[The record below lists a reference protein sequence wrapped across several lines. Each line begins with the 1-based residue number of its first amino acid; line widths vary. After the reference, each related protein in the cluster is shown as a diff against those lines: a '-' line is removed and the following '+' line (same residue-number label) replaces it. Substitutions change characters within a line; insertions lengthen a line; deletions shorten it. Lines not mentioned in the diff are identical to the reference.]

1 MAKMENINLG
11 GQEFAVRTKRVYQG
25 ELTSDCWSVQVWG
38 LPYCSGF
45 GDYAQMCE
53 FLATDECGGYSV
65 RRKILRGK
73 YPLHGL
79 PDASSGG
86 RP

>member
-25 ELTSDCWSVQVWG
+25 ALTSDCWSVQVWG

-45 GDYAQMCE
+45 GDPEAMCE

>member
-1 MAKMENINLG
+1 MLG
-11 GQEFAVRTKRVYQG
+11 GQKFSVRTKKIYQKD
-25 ELTSDCWSVQVWG
+25 LTSDCWSVQVWG

-45 GDYAQMCE
+45 GDYEQMCE
-53 FLATDECGGYSV
+53 FLATDECGGYSI

-79 PDASSGG
+79 RRLFWGSPVGE
-86 RP
+86 RRIP